1 MKVLSK
7 NNYARIVAF
16 IIDNLEGGYY
26 HPDMLND
33 GRVKDS
39 RYGASG
45 ETMFG
50 IDRLNGGTINTTEAG
65 RKFWGIIDGA
75 GARKTWKWNYKGGS
89 YGPKLKALVAEMMY
103 PQYEKLSERYLSEK
117 SKKIIEKDNRL
128 FFNYVYSTWNGSG
141 WFKKFA
147 EQFNEAVESGITNRN
162 KLVDVAVE
170 MRTDNA
176 NSLIRQGGAKIEK
189 LMSEVPKA
197 GSGKK
202 AAIITAI
209 IILTAAA
216 VYIMYKKGIIKKIA
230 NGL

>member
-1 MKVLSK
+1 
-7 NNYARIVAF
+7 
-16 IIDNLEGGYY
+16 
-26 HPDMLND
+26 
-33 GRVKDS
+33 
-39 RYGASG
+39 
-45 ETMFG
+45 
-50 IDRLNGGTINTTEAG
+50 
-65 RKFWGIIDGA
+65 
-75 GARKTWKWNYKGGS
+75 
-89 YGPKLKALVAEMMY
+89 MMY